1 MKKESKI
8 EILCEKFFNILNIK
22 NKNRRKLYLQ
32 IIKFIIV
39 GGIATII
46 DYIVFFLLH
55 DYLKINTLISNI
67 ISFTVSVIYNYIASI
82 TWVFEVNTNLDKKK
96 QFIVYIILSIIGLVI
111 NTGIVYLCVDILK
124 MFSLIGKVIATVIVM
139 TYNFITRKMFLE
151 KAT

>member
-1 MKKESKI
+1 M
-8 EILCEKFFNILNIK
+8 K
-22 NKNRRKLYLQ
+22 NKLIKQ
-32 IIKFIIV
+32 IIRFIIV

-55 DYLKINTLISNI
+55 DYLRVNTLISNI

-82 TWVFEVNTNLDKKK
+82 NWVFEVNTNLDKKK

-124 MFSLIGKVIATVIVM
+124 MFSLIGKMIATTIVM

>member
-1 MKKESKI
+1 M
-8 EILCEKFFNILNIK
+8 K
-22 NKNRRKLYLQ
+22 NKLIKQ
-32 IIKFIIV
+32 IIRFIIV

-55 DYLKINTLISNI
+55 DYLRVNTLISNI
-67 ISFTVSVIYNYIASI
+67 ISFTVSVIYNYITSI
-82 TWVFEVNTNLDKKK
+82 NWVFEVNTNLDKKK

-124 MFSLIGKVIATVIVM
+124 MFSLIGKMIATTIVM

>member
-1 MKKESKI
+1 M
-8 EILCEKFFNILNIK
+8 K
-22 NKNRRKLYLQ
+22 NKLIKQ
-32 IIKFIIV
+32 IIRFIIV

-55 DYLKINTLISNI
+55 DYLRVNTLISNI

-82 TWVFEVNTNLDKKK
+82 NWVFEVNTNLDKKK
-96 QFIVYIILSIIGLVI
+96 QFIIYIILSIIGLVI
-111 NTGIVYLCVDILK
+111 NTGIVYLCVDVLK
-124 MFSLIGKVIATVIVM
+124 MFSLIGKVIATTIVM

>member
-1 MKKESKI
+1 M
-8 EILCEKFFNILNIK
+8 K
-22 NKNRRKLYLQ
+22 NKLIKQ
-32 IIKFIIV
+32 IIRFIIV

-55 DYLKINTLISNI
+55 DYLRVNTLISNI

-82 TWVFEVNTNLDKKK
+82 NWVFEVNANLDKKK

-124 MFSLIGKVIATVIVM
+124 MFSLIGKMIATTIVM